1 MEEILRVLPN
11 ETEDECLFR
20 IGEAKRDGL
29 LDLTWTQIAD
39 FFNKTFRENDTE
51 YRTESSYRKKFKNY
65 IDAKDMLVKS
75 KFTESGFEDQYK
87 EIKIKKR
94 ELQKEKVKVQ
104 TEKLEYNRWL
114 REEAR
119 EELIVEHIVNAIK
132 ELQPLKVPEIIIPAH
147 NKRSASLVIADPHYG
162 KELYISGLF
171 GEILNEYSSE
181 IFEQRMWNLL
191 GLTFNK

>member
-29 LDLTWTQIAD
+29 LDLTWTQISD

-75 KFTESGFEDQYK
+75 KFTESGFNEQYNELK
-87 EIKIKKR
+87 STIR
-94 ELQKEKVKVQ
+94 ELQKEKIKVRDERTDFQKSIREAARRESFIELVQRAFSINVKPFDYKPSPVIDSNEDMVVCLSDLHAGVEVQ
-104 TEKLEYNRWL
+104 NWWNTYNTGILKQRLHKYLDENYEIQKL
-114 REEAR
+114 
-119 EELIVEHIVNAIK
+119 H
-132 ELQPLKVPEIIIPAH
+132 Q
-147 NKRSASLVIADPHYG
+147 
-162 KELYISGLF
+162 
-171 GEILNEYSSE
+171 
-181 IFEQRMWNLL
+181 
-191 GLTFNK
+191 